1 MRIEA
6 LGSIAVHDHM
16 SLLRVTGGTAC
27 NDSKTTGINW
37 DFSGQ
42 PGYMV
47 AEGEHGRE
55 NWART
60 VGTRVINTQM
70 GEQGV
75 DGMTQLGM
83 ESKGKYNE
91 AQAANMKGYTEE
103 EPQRG
108 LQSMVRDRMKSL
120 EGGGS

>member
-6 LGSIAVHDHM
+6 LGSVAVHDHM

-60 VGTRVINTQM
+60 VGTRVINTDGRTGSGRDDPVGY
-70 GEQGV
+70 GEQGKI
-75 DGMTQLGM
+75 Q
-83 ESKGKYNE
+83 
-91 AQAANMKGYTEE
+91 
-103 EPQRG
+103 
-108 LQSMVRDRMKSL
+108 
-120 EGGGS
+120 